1 MTPRDRTLLGQY
13 FTPRPVA
20 DLLAA
25 LTIRPSHTSIL
36 DPACGAGDLLHSASE
51 LLTYRAH
58 PTNLTGGDLLHSA
71 SELLTYRA
79 HPTNL
84 AGIEIDP
91 AAAARA
97 RARLPAAAIT
107 TGDFFAHDPAAAVD
121 CILANPP
128 YVRSQHQDDRD
139 PDARRR
145 LFAAAARVGVDA
157 DPKTDL
163 YAFFLYHAL
172 ACLRPGGRLGFI
184 TPASWLTSRYAHPLQ
199 KLLTGPLRL
208 SSIVASDAES
218 FFPDADI
225 HTVLLIADR
234 PDSTSTE
241 LDPPIKFVTLHRP
254 LPRHPDWPHLT
265 ALADEIHACTAPRDD
280 PRLRIRL
287 LPAAPERA
295 ALEDSAAP
303 RNWSRPL
310 RAPRAFDLLAAS
322 PAFVP
327 LHAIAH
333 VALGYKSLQ
342 NDFYYL
348 DAAAL
353 ARHPIEP
360 RYLRPIYRLADLDA
374 ARYLQTHPAPL
385 KLFHCRDPEPTLK
398 NTRALDY
405 IHTMAD
411 RPAARRKQSAGART
425 IRDVL
430 TAQGGGLWYAPKARP
445 HPAHIWLRKAVD
457 GTFAPLL
464 FQDPAVVDQRCN
476 SVTPEADLEWPLLAA
491 VLTSSLFALAVEVL
505 GSASLGAGA
514 LEATTLGLRDVPVL
528 DPRRLATRGRAE
540 LLTLARAAWTEP
552 PHDWRAAATP
562 GPHLHALDAW
572 LLTRAAVDLSAARLH
587 TDLHATCRA
596 RIALART

>member
-25 LTIRPSHTSIL
+25 LTLRPTHAKIL

-51 LLTYRAH
+51 LLTFHGRTA
-58 PTNLTGGDLLHSA
+58 A
-71 SELLTYRA
+71 
-79 HPTNL
+79 L
-84 AGIEIDP
+84 AGVEIDP
-91 AAAARA
+91 AVASAA
-97 RARLPAAAIT
+97 RARLPTAAIT

-145 LFAAAARVGVDA
+145 LFAAAARAGVDA

-184 TPASWLTSRYAHPLQ
+184 TPATWLTSRYAHPLQ

-208 SSIVASDAES
+208 SAIVASDAES

-225 HTVLLIADR
+225 HTVLLVADR
-234 PDSTSTE
+234 PTPDSTDNES
-241 LDPPIKFVTLHRP
+241 IKFVTLHRP
-254 LPRHPDWPHLT
+254 LPRHPDWPHLIN
-265 ALADEIHACTAPRDD
+265 LADEIHACTAPRDD

-295 ALEDSAAP
+295 ALAATTP
-303 RNWSRPL
+303 RNWSRHL
-310 RAPRAFDLLAAS
+310 RAPHAFDLLAGS
-322 PAFVP
+322 PAVAP
-327 LHAIAH
+327 LHAVAH

-374 ARYLQTHPAPL
+374 ARYLQTRPAL
-385 KLFHCRDPEPTLK
+385 LQLFHCRDPEPALVH
-398 NTRALDY
+398 TRALDY
-405 IHTMAD
+405 IHSMAD
-411 RPAARRKQSAGART
+411 RPAAQRKQSAGAPT

-445 HPAHIWLRKAVD
+445 HPAHIWLRKAID
-457 GTFAPLL
+457 STFAPLL
-464 FQDPAVVDQRCN
+464 FPEPAVVDQRCN
-476 SVTPEADLEWPLLAA
+476 SVTPAHDLDWPLLAA

-514 LEATTLGLRDVPVL
+514 LEATTLALRDIPVL
-528 DPRRLATRGRAE
+528 DPRLLTPTDRAE
-540 LLTLARAAWTEP
+540 LRALALAAWTEP
-552 PHDWRAAATP
+552 PHDWRATATP

-572 LLTRAAVDLSAARLH
+572 LLTRAAIDLTPARLH
-587 TDLHATCRA
+587 ADLHATCRA
-596 RIALART
+596 RIARTRRT